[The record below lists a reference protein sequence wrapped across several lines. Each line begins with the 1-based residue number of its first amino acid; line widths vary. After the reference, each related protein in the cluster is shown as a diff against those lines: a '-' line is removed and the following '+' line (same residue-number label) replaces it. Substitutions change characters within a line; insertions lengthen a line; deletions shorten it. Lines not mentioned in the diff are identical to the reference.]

1 MAEYTLADDT
11 TPPKTLRHTTF
22 LARRLRG
29 QPIMASTRD
38 TLNMLLDDAR
48 KAEASWIEERD
59 ERISLTAER
68 QYLDGELGDLYVTL
82 GAHAL
87 LCVGRD
93 RDDPDYRAAFPEAP
107 SEVVRPMATQGQS
120 DAVAAT
126 LAELP
131 RSGRFVSI
139 VAQMND
145 TQAGL
150 DALNAVRAARDAAL
164 VRERA
169 ARIEFERRAEL
180 VRLAH
185 NGVYPVLL
193 QHFPTKK
200 AMIRSFYYAQSY
212 ERDGDEQA

>member
-1 MAEYTLADDT
+1 MAEYTLPDDT
-11 TPPKTLRHTTF
+11 NPPKTLRYATF
-22 LARRLRG
+22 LGRRLRG
-29 QPIMASTRD
+29 QPIMLPTRD
-38 TLNMLLDDAR
+38 GLNRLLDDAQR
-48 KAEASWIEERD
+48 ADAVWTEERN
-59 ERISLTAER
+59 ERISLTAEK
-68 QYLDGELGDLYVTL
+68 QYLDGELGNLYVTL
-82 GAHAL
+82 GTHAL

-93 RDDPDYRAAFPEAP
+93 KNDPDYHAVFPEAP
-107 SEVVRPMATQGQS
+107 SEVMRPVASQGQS

-139 VAQMND
+139 VAHMND

-150 DALNAVRAARDAAL
+150 DALNAVRGACDAAL

-180 VRLAH
+180 VRLAY
-185 NGVYPVLL
+185 NAVYPVLL

-212 ERDGDEQA
+212 ERDADEKA